1 MAVAT
6 DVRTVAPPATRRKGG
21 WQRKFR
27 RSSWKSL
34 IYALLIGGTVISI
47 FPFAWMVSASFQP
60 LSEMFSYPPH
70 WIPQHATIQHY
81 VNFFHGTRYQ
91 SVQDIG
97 RWILNSAYVAIAVTL
112 LQMFFNSL
120 MAYQFAKRKF
130 PGRDL
135 IFFLFIATMMI
146 PGQVTLIPTYLVLKH
161 VPLFGGNNIAGFG
174 GHGWLDSYWGLIVP
188 VAVSPFG
195 IFLMRQYFKTI
206 PDELL
211 DAARIDGASE
221 FRIFWR
227 IAMPLA
233 RPALA
238 AMAIFTFTYFWDDFF
253 WPLIII
259 SSPSLYTLP
268 LGLASFASANKT
280 IWTLIMAGSVIAT
293 VPVIIV
299 FIIFQKNFVRGIA
312 LTGLK
317 G

>member
-6 DVRTVAPPATRRKGG
+6 ETPPQEIIRPKRPPQ
-21 WQRKFR
+21 WQRKLR
-27 RSSWKSL
+27 RAPGRTL
-34 IYALLIGGTVISI
+34 TYALLIGGAVIMVA
-47 FPFAWMVSASFQP
+47 PFIWMVSASFQP

-70 WIPQHATIQHY
+70 WIPQHPTMNNY
-81 VNFFHGTRYQ
+81 GDFFGGTRYQ
-91 SVQDIG
+91 SSQDIG
-97 RWILNSAYVAIAVTL
+97 RWFLNSAWVALSVTL

-120 MAYQFAKRKF
+120 MAYTFAKRRF
-130 PGRDL
+130 PGREA

-161 VPLFGGNNIAGFG
+161 IPLFGGNDILGNG

-195 IFLMRQYFKTI
+195 IFLMRQYFRTI

-221 FRIFWR
+221 FRIFWQV
-227 IAMPLA
+227 ALPLA

-268 LGLASFASANKT
+268 LGLASFVAQNRS

-293 VPVIIV
+293 IPVIIC
-299 FIIFQKNFVRGIA
+299 FAIFQRNFVRGIT
-312 LTGLK
+312 LTGIK